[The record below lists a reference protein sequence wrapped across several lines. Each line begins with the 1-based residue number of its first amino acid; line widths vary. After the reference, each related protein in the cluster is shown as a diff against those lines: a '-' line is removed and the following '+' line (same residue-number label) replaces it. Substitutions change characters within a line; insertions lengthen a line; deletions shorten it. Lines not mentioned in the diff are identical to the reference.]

1 VPWIPSIYPLGM
13 LAYIYPPWMKWE
25 ITWRLDDSEP
35 RLALWQWLLLNPWRH
50 EFSWATDFDPF
61 FPVLARFGPSA
72 NVDIGIHWPQKSQK
86 NNFKLYQSAF
96 SSFFQ
101 LILHDLPDIY
111 LIFTWYFY
119 FQDSSQWPK
128 KKPQLH
134 LAGSFCEGP
143 LQAARK
149 ALRRVSASFANRPD
163 RAQGSLRSV
172 RSLESIRIWQ
182 YISG

>member
-1 VPWIPSIYPLGM
+1 MDPINIPPRNVSIYIPTMDEMGDNLKVGWFRAPPRT
-13 LAYIYPPWMKWE
+13 LAMVAAKSLTPWVQLSHRFWS
-25 ITWRLDDSEP
+25 L
-35 RLALWQWLLLNPWRH
+35 
-50 EFSWATDFDPF
+50 
-61 FPVLARFGPSA
+61 FPRFGPSA